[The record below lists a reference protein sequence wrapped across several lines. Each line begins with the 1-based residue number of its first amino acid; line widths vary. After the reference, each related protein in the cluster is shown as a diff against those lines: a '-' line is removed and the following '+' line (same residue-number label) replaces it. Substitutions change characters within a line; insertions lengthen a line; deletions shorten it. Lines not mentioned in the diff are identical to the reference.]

1 MYENVKKHLMINS
14 EVEQI
19 EYPTSD
25 DFMFIFEFDNSET
38 NVLRFYN
45 WIFSQNGINKDK
57 VIDKLFD

>member
-1 MYENVKKHLMINS
+1 MINS